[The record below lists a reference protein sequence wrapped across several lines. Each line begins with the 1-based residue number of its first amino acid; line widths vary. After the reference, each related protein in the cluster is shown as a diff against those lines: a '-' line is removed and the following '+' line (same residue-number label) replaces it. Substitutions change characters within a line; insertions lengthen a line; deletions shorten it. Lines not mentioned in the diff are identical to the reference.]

1 MPVSRYSGREIIV
14 NNDESYDE
22 LFRDR
27 GINQVSQ
34 YETKALYYPNNE
46 EMADIAFDTKRW
58 QVGDRLYKIASEY
71 YGNPKYWW
79 VIAQFNQKPTES
91 HFQVGDIYYIP
102 ISIEQILEFYRV

>member
-27 GINQVSQ
+27 GIKQVSQ
-34 YETKALYYPNNE
+34 YETRALYYPSNE
-46 EMADIAFDTKRW
+46 EMVNIKFETKRW
-58 QVGDRLYKIASEY
+58 QVGDRLFKIASEL
-71 YGNPKYWW
+71 YGDPRYWW

-91 HFQVGDIYYIP
+91 HFQVGDIYYVP

>member
-1 MPVSRYSGREIIV
+1 MPISRYSGREIIV

-46 EMADIAFDTKRW
+46 EMAGIRFDTKRW

-79 VIAQFNQKPTES
+79 VIAQFNKKPTEA
-91 HFQVGDIYYIP
+91 HMELGEEIEIP
-102 ISIEQILEFYRV
+102 LELSKVLGVLS